1 MQKVLVV
8 DDSCSMRAALRWII
22 NAQPGWH
29 VCGKHPMERK
39 EFPPQMVLHRPIE
52 CT

>member
-29 VCGKHPMERK
+29 VCGEASNGA
-39 EFPPQMVLHRPIE
+39 EGVSAADGVAS
-52 CT
+52 TY